1 MRDGRFC
8 GKGYENKNV
17 VIRRGKDSPFAFLYF
32 SAIFGAVVYLVA
44 AAICKGLL
52 SETVPASLFSF
63 VL

>member
-1 MRDGRFC
+1 MRDRRTC

-32 SAIFGAVVYLVA
+32 SVIFGAVIYLVA
-44 AAICKGLL
+44 AAISKALL
-52 SETVPASLFSF
+52 TESIAVSLFSF